1 MRYVFSLRV
10 FKRMDAH
17 TGARIHSFFYTYTH
31 TRTRIHSLFLK
42 LTRGKTMFSHD
53 QILLN
58 PKSYG
63 LVHDVSVKKICL
75 LYVVCRCIDLKVQ
88 LITAVSAVLSQ
99 IIYQE
104 CVAR

>member
-1 MRYVFSLRV
+1 
-10 FKRMDAH
+10 
-17 TGARIHSFFYTYTH
+17 
-31 TRTRIHSLFLK
+31 
-42 LTRGKTMFSHD
+42 MFSHD
-53 QILLN
+53 QKLIN

-63 LVHDVSVKKICL
+63 LVHNVCVKKIC
-75 LYVVCRCIDLKVQ
+75 VCRYIDLKVQ